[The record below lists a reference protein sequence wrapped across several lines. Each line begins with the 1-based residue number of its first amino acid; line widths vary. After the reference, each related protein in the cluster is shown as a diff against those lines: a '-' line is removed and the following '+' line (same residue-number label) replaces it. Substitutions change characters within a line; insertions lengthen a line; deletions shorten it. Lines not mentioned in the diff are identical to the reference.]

1 LEDARESGKGVERLE
16 SGISRIAQPLVTE
29 AQIQRE
35 TRGHLPVILNKPVN
49 PVLIAGKGAGSRTPQ
64 GAIETVRNSVV
75 NQRLQAGVVPLSTGA
90 WQEVSRSDPVPP
102 LCAEFEHV
110 RSPNDRDVV
119 EELII
124 VLRVALLGIVC
135 CGGLSLL
142 DPGWVACI
150 TATIELLGEDT
161 GARETKTA
169 PSVLTASS
177 GVTAQPLEPLFR
189 SDLLARSI

>member
-75 NQRLQAGVVPLSTGA
+75 NQSLQAGVVPLSTGA

-102 LCAEFEHV
+102 LCAKLERV
-110 RSPNDRDVV
+110 RSPNYRDVV

-124 VLRVALLGIVC
+124 VLRIALRGIALRADVQSQVVHDHVGEVQKLLGNRIGLHETRVRQAEIVGETW
-135 CGGLSLL
+135 GGG
-142 DPGWVACI
+142 PGI
-150 TATIELLGEDT
+150 
-161 GARETKTA
+161 RKN
-169 PSVLTASS
+169 
-177 GVTAQPLEPLFR
+177 
-189 SDLLARSI
+189 DLA